1 MKRKE
6 EMTRDERLL
15 RNIIVGI
22 RNDYIG
28 GLENMILDNDD
39 VDMKSLPT
47 REEVIE
53 YIYHEVMDGK
63 EEVLYMPNDI
73 VGIEKKHIHLMG
85 EQFVRE
91 LIEDRVDFDI
101 KKNGWSWL

>member
-15 RNIIVGI
+15 RNIIVEI

-39 VDMKSLPT
+39 VNMKSLPT

-53 YIYHEVMDGK
+53 FIYHEVMDGK
-63 EEVLYMPNDI
+63 EEVLYMPNHI
-73 VGIEKKHIHLMG
+73 IGIEKKHIHLMG
-85 EQFVRE
+85 KQFVRE